1 MKPAHR
7 TLLSQDVKMALET
20 IRAHKVRS
28 FLTVLGVVIGVT
40 VAITVSSI
48 LLGFEDNAQAS
59 FNEFGVNNLFVF
71 KFAGGFRSTRL
82 SQEERTRKPLSYE
95 DGMAMRNELPAVKEV
110 SVTAMPR
117 VGQGQQPIRQ
127 ARYKGKEVSNI
138 RYRGVTPSYA
148 EVQSVHMK
156 EGRFFTDLEDI
167 HHEEVVVIGYDI
179 ANSLFPNEDPIGKP
193 LQVDGNVFVVIGV
206 LDKKK
211 NTFLGVSDNDVLVPY
226 RTYRKHYPNDD
237 ENFINAMAYPGLKD
251 VAEDEIRSLLRTR
264 RRVPPD
270 KPDSFWISSAE
281 QVGDQFRSIMS
292 GIFELVVVIVSI
304 GLLVGGV
311 GVMNIM
317 LMGVTERTREIGVRK
332 AIGARKWDITL
343 QFLTEAVTL
352 TGIGGLIGVILSL
365 GLSILLR
372 MISVP
377 SLVPVWAIFLGL
389 GVAGSVGLFFGIY
402 PAVKAARLDPVIAL
416 RYE

>member
-1 MKPAHR
+1 MKPAHK
-7 TLLSQDVKMALET
+7 TLLSEDVKMALEM

-40 VAITVSSI
+40 VAIIVSSI
-48 LLGFEDNAQAS
+48 LLGFEDSVQAS

-71 KFAGGFRSTRL
+71 KFQQGFRGRL
-82 SQEERTRKPLSYE
+82 TPEERSRKPLTYE
-95 DGMAMRNELPAVKEV
+95 DGMAIRDDLPAIKEV
-110 SVTAMPR
+110 SISALPR
-117 VGQGQQPIRQ
+117 ITGQPQPIRQ
-127 ARYKGKEVSNI
+127 ARYKGKELSNI
-138 RYRGVTPSYA
+138 RFRGQTASYV
-148 EVQSVHMK
+148 EVQSAQMK
-156 EGRFFTDLEDI
+156 EGRFFTELEDQ
-167 HHEEVVVIGYDI
+167 HRAEVVVIGYDV
-179 ANSLFPNEDPIGKP
+179 ANTLFPKEDPIGKP
-193 LQVDGNVFVVIGV
+193 LQVDGSVYEVVGV

-211 NTFLGVSDNDVLVPY
+211 NAFIGASDNEVFVPY
-226 RTYRKHYPNDD
+226 HTYRKHYPNDD

-270 KPDSFWISSAE
+270 KPDNFGISSAE

-292 GIFELVVVIVSI
+292 GIVELVVAVVSI

-332 AIGARKWDITL
+332 ALGARRWDITL

-352 TGIGGLIGVILSL
+352 TGIGGLIGVVLSL
-365 GLSILLR
+365 ALSFVLR
-372 MISVP
+372 AVHVP
-377 SLVPVWAIFLGL
+377 SLVPVWAILLGL
-389 GVAGSVGLFFGIY
+389 AVAGSVGLFFGIY

>member
-117 VGQGQQPIRQ
+117 VGQGPQPIRQ

-156 EGRFFTDLEDI
+156 EGRFFTDLEDL

-193 LQVDGNVFVVIGV
+193 LQVDGNVFQVIGV

>member
-7 TLLSQDVKMALET
+7 TLLSQDVNMALET

-117 VGQGQQPIRQ
+117 VGQGPQPIRQ

-138 RYRGVTPSYA
+138 RYRGVTPRYA

-156 EGRFFTDLEDI
+156 EGRFFTHLEDL

-193 LQVDGNVFVVIGV
+193 LQVDGNVFQVIGV

-211 NTFLGVSDNDVLVPY
+211 NTFLGVSDNDVLIQY

-270 KPDSFWISSAE
+270 KPDNFGISSAE

-292 GIFELVVVIVSI
+292 GIVELVVAVVSI

-332 AIGARKWDITL
+332 ALGARRWDITL

-352 TGIGGLIGVILSL
+352 TGIGGLIGVVLSL
-365 GLSILLR
+365 ALSFVLR
-372 MISVP
+372 AVHVP
-377 SLVPVWAIFLGL
+377 SLVPVWAILLGL
-389 GVAGSVGLFFGIY
+389 AVAGSVGLFFGIY

>member
-1 MKPAHR
+1 MRRDHT
-7 TLLSQDVKMALET
+7 TLLKEDVRMALET
-20 IRAHKVRS
+20 IRTHKVRS

-40 VAITVSSI
+40 VAITVSSF
-48 LLGFEDNAQAS
+48 LLGFEDSVQAS

-71 KFAGGFRSTRL
+71 KFQQGFRGRL
-82 SQEERTRKPLSYE
+82 TPEERSRKPLTYD
-95 DGMAMRNELPAVKEV
+95 DGMAIRDDLPAIKEV
-110 SVTAMPR
+110 SISVLPR
-117 VGQGQQPIRQ
+117 ITGKPQPIRQ
-127 ARYKGKEVSNI
+127 ARYKGKELSNI
-138 RYRGVTPSYA
+138 RFRGQTASYV
-148 EVQSVHMK
+148 EVQSAQMK
-156 EGRFFTDLEDI
+156 EGRFFTDLEDQ
-167 HHEEVVVIGYDI
+167 HRAEVVVIGYDV
-179 ANSLFPNEDPIGKP
+179 ANTLFPKEDPIGKP
-193 LQVDGNVFVVIGV
+193 LQVDGSVYEVVGV

-211 NTFLGVSDNDVLVPY
+211 NAFIGASDNEVFIPY
-226 RTYRKHYPNDD
+226 HSYTKHYPNDD

-270 KPDSFWISSAE
+270 KPDNFGISSAE

-292 GIFELVVVIVSI
+292 GIVELVVAVVSI

-332 AIGARKWDITL
+332 AIGARKLDITL

-352 TGIGGLIGVILSL
+352 TGVGGLIGVVLSL
-365 GLSILLR
+365 ALSFVLR
-372 MISVP
+372 ALHVP
-377 SLVPVWAIFLGL
+377 SLVPIWAILLGL
-389 GVAGSVGLFFGIY
+389 AVASSVGLFFGIY

>member
-1 MKPAHR
+1 MRRDHS
-7 TLLSQDVKMALET
+7 TLLKEDVRMALET
-20 IRAHKVRS
+20 IRTHKVRS

-40 VAITVSSI
+40 VAITVSSF
-48 LLGFEDNAQAS
+48 LLGFEDSVQAS

-71 KFAGGFRSTRL
+71 KFQQGFRGRL
-82 SQEERTRKPLSYE
+82 TPEERSRKPLTYD
-95 DGMAMRNELPAVKEV
+95 DGMAIRDDLPAIKEV
-110 SVTAMPR
+110 SISVLPR
-117 VGQGQQPIRQ
+117 ITGKPQPIRQ
-127 ARYKGKEVSNI
+127 ARYKGKELSNI
-138 RYRGVTPSYA
+138 RFRGQTASYV
-148 EVQSVHMK
+148 EVQSAQMK
-156 EGRFFTDLEDI
+156 EGRFFTDLEDQ
-167 HHEEVVVIGYDI
+167 HRAEVVVIGYDV
-179 ANSLFPNEDPIGKP
+179 ANTLFPKEDPIGKP
-193 LQVDGNVFVVIGV
+193 LQVDGSVYEVVGV

-211 NTFLGVSDNDVLVPY
+211 NAFIGASDNEVFIPY
-226 RTYRKHYPNDD
+226 HTYTKHYPNDD

-270 KPDSFWISSAE
+270 KPDNFGISSAE

-292 GIFELVVVIVSI
+292 GIVELVVAVVSI

-332 AIGARKWDITL
+332 AIGARKLDITL

-352 TGIGGLIGVILSL
+352 TGVGGLIGVVLSL
-365 GLSILLR
+365 ALSFVLR
-372 MISVP
+372 AFHVP
-377 SLVPVWAIFLGL
+377 SLVPIWTILLGL
-389 GVAGSVGLFFGIY
+389 AVASSVGLFFGIY

>member
-1 MKPAHR
+1 MNPAHR

-48 LLGFEDNAQAS
+48 LLGFEANAQAS

-71 KFAGGFRSTRL
+71 KFAGGFRSSRL

-95 DGMAMRNELPAVKEV
+95 DGMAMRDELPAVKEV
-110 SVTAMPR
+110 SISAMPR
-117 VGQGQQPIRQ
+117 VGQGPPPVRQ

-138 RYRGVTPSYA
+138 RFRGVTPSYA
-148 EVQSVHMK
+148 DVQSVHMK
-156 EGRFFTDLEDI
+156 EGRFFTDLEDL
-167 HHEEVVVIGYDI
+167 HREEVVVIGYDI
-179 ANSLFPNEDPIGKP
+179 ANSLFPNEDPVGKP
-193 LQVDGNVFVVIGV
+193 LQVDGNVFRVIGV

-211 NTFLGVSDNDVLVPY
+211 NTFLAASDNEVLLPY

-237 ENFINAMAYPGLKD
+237 ENFINAMAYPGMKD

-270 KPDSFWISSAE
+270 KPDNFWISSAE
-281 QVGDQFRSIMS
+281 QVGDQFRAIMS
-292 GIFELVVVIVSI
+292 GIVQLVTAVVSI

-352 TGIGGLIGVILSL
+352 TGIGGLIGVLLSL
-365 GLSILLR
+365 GLSVVLR
-372 MISVP
+372 LISVP

>member
-1 MKPAHR
+1 MKPDHS
-7 TLLSQDVKMALET
+7 TLLTEDVKMALET

-48 LLGFEDNAQAS
+48 LLGFEANVQAS
-59 FNEFGVNNLFVF
+59 FDEFGVNNLFVF
-71 KFAGGFRSTRL
+71 KFAGGFRGRL
-82 SQEERTRKPLSYE
+82 TQEERTRKPLTYE
-95 DGMAMRNELPAVKEV
+95 DGMAIRNELPAIKEV
-110 SVTAMPR
+110 SISAMPR
-117 VGQGQQPIRQ
+117 VGSGPQPVRQ
-127 ARYKGKEVSNI
+127 ARYKGKEVNNI
-138 RYRGVTPSYA
+138 RFRGVTASYA

-156 EGRFFTDLEDI
+156 QGRFFTDLEDL
-167 HHEEVVVIGYDI
+167 HRAEVVVIGYDI
-179 ANSLFPNEDPIGKP
+179 SNSLFPNEDPVGKL
-193 LQVDGNVFVVIGV
+193 LQVDGNIYEVIGE
-206 LDKKK
+206 LDKTK
-211 NTFLGVSDNDVLVPY
+211 TFLGMADNEVLIPY

-237 ENFINAMAYPGLKD
+237 ENFINAMAYPGMKD

-270 KPDSFWISSAE
+270 KPDNFWISSAE

-292 GIFELVVVIVSI
+292 GIVELVGAVVSI

-332 AIGARKWDITL
+332 AIGARRWDITL

-352 TGIGGLIGVILSL
+352 TGIGGFIGVLLSL
-365 GLSILLR
+365 GLSVVLR
-372 MISVP
+372 IISVP
-377 SLVPVWAIFLGL
+377 SLVPVWAIFLGV

>member
-1 MKPAHR
+1 MKPDHS
-7 TLLSQDVKMALET
+7 TLLTEDVKMALET

-48 LLGFEDNAQAS
+48 LLGFEANVQAS
-59 FNEFGVNNLFVF
+59 FDEFGVNNLFVF
-71 KFAGGFRSTRL
+71 KFAGGFRGRL
-82 SQEERTRKPLSYE
+82 TQEERTRKPLTYE
-95 DGMAMRNELPAVKEV
+95 DGMAIRNELPAIKEV
-110 SVTAMPR
+110 SISAMPR
-117 VGQGQQPIRQ
+117 VGSGPQPVRQ

-138 RYRGVTPSYA
+138 RFRGVTPSYA
-148 EVQSVHMK
+148 EVQSVHMQ
-156 EGRFFTDLEDI
+156 EGRFFTDMEDL
-167 HHEEVVVIGYDI
+167 HRAEVVVIGHDI
-179 ANSLFPNEDPIGKP
+179 ANSLFPNEDPVGKL
-193 LQVDGNVFVVIGV
+193 LQVDGNIFEIIGQ
-206 LDKKK
+206 LAKSK
-211 NTFLGVSDNDVLVPY
+211 NTFLSAADNEVLIPY

-237 ENFINAMAYPGLKD
+237 ENFINAMAYPGMKD

-264 RRVPPD
+264 RRVAPD
-270 KPDSFWISSAE
+270 KPDNFWISSAE

-292 GIFELVVVIVSI
+292 GIVELVGAIVSI

-332 AIGARKWDITL
+332 AIGARRWDITM

-352 TGIGGLIGVILSL
+352 TGIGGLIGVLLSL
-365 GLSILLR
+365 GLSVVLR

-377 SLVPVWAIFLGL
+377 SLIPLWAILLGL
-389 GVAGSVGLFFGIY
+389 GVASSVGLFFGIY

>member
-1 MKPAHR
+1 MKPAHK
-7 TLLSQDVKMALET
+7 TLLSEDVKMALET

-40 VAITVSSI
+40 VAIIVSSI
-48 LLGFEDNAQAS
+48 LLGFEDSVQAS

-71 KFAGGFRSTRL
+71 KFQQGFRGRL
-82 SQEERTRKPLSYE
+82 TPEERSRKPLTYE
-95 DGMAMRNELPAVKEV
+95 DGMAIRDDLPAIKEV
-110 SVTAMPR
+110 SISALPR
-117 VGQGQQPIRQ
+117 ITGQPQPIRQ
-127 ARYKGKEVSNI
+127 ARYKGKELSNI
-138 RYRGVTPSYA
+138 RFRGQTASYV
-148 EVQSVHMK
+148 EVQSAQMK
-156 EGRFFTDLEDI
+156 EGRFFTDLEDQ
-167 HHEEVVVIGYDI
+167 HRAEVVVIGYDV
-179 ANSLFPNEDPIGKP
+179 ANTLFPKEDPIGKP
-193 LQVDGNVFVVIGV
+193 LQVDGSVYEVVGV

-211 NTFLGVSDNDVLVPY
+211 NAFIGASDNEVFVPY
-226 RTYRKHYPNDD
+226 HTYRKHYPNDD

-270 KPDSFWISSAE
+270 KPDNFGISSAE

-292 GIFELVVVIVSI
+292 GIVELVVTVVSI

-332 AIGARKWDITL
+332 ALGARRWDITL

-352 TGIGGLIGVILSL
+352 TGIGGLIGVVLSL
-365 GLSILLR
+365 ALSFVLR
-372 MISVP
+372 AVHVP
-377 SLVPVWAIFLGL
+377 SLVPVWAILLGL
-389 GVAGSVGLFFGIY
+389 AVAGSVGLFFGIY

>member
-1 MKPAHR
+1 MKSGHS
-7 TLLSQDVKMALET
+7 TLLREDVKMALET

-40 VAITVSSI
+40 VAITVASVLI
-48 LLGFEDNAQAS
+48 GFEASVQAS

-71 KFAGGFRSTRL
+71 KFQQGFRGRL
-82 SQEERTRKPLSYE
+82 TPEERSRKPLTYD
-95 DGMAMRNELPAVKEV
+95 DGMAIRNDLPAVKEV
-110 SVTAMPR
+110 SISALPR
-117 VGQGQQPIRQ
+117 ITGQPQPVRQ
-127 ARYKGKEVSNI
+127 ARYKGKELSNI
-138 RYRGVTPSYA
+138 RFRGQTASYT
-148 EVQSVHMK
+148 EVQSAQMK
-156 EGRFFTDLEDI
+156 EGRFFTDLEDQ
-167 HHEEVVVIGYDI
+167 HRADVVVIGYDV
-179 ANSLFPNEDPIGKP
+179 ANTLFPKEDPLGKP
-193 LQVDGNVFVVIGV
+193 LQVDGSVYEVVGV

-211 NTFLGVSDNDVLVPY
+211 NAFIGASDNEVFIPY
-226 RTYRKHYPNDD
+226 HTYTKHYPNDD
-237 ENFINAMAYPGLKD
+237 ENFINAEAYPGMKD

-270 KPDSFWISSAE
+270 KPDNFGISSAE

-292 GIFELVVVIVSI
+292 GIVQLVAVIVSI

-352 TGIGGLIGVILSL
+352 TGIGGVIGVVLSL
-365 GLSILLR
+365 GLSLLMR
-372 MISVP
+372 ALSFP
-377 SLVPVWAIFLGL
+377 SLVPIWAILLGL
-389 GVAGSVGLFFGIY
+389 AVASSVGLFFGIY

>member
-1 MKPAHR
+1 MRRDHS
-7 TLLSQDVKMALET
+7 TLLKEDVRMALET
-20 IRAHKVRS
+20 IRTHKVRS

-40 VAITVSSI
+40 VAITVSSF
-48 LLGFEDNAQAS
+48 LLGFEDSVQAS

-71 KFAGGFRSTRL
+71 KFQQGFRGRL
-82 SQEERTRKPLSYE
+82 TPEERSRKPLTYD
-95 DGMAMRNELPAVKEV
+95 DGMAIRDDLPAIKEV
-110 SVTAMPR
+110 SISVLPR
-117 VGQGQQPIRQ
+117 ITGKPQPIRQ
-127 ARYKGKEVSNI
+127 ARYKGKELSNI
-138 RYRGVTPSYA
+138 RFRGQTASYV
-148 EVQSVHMK
+148 EVQSAQMK
-156 EGRFFTDLEDI
+156 EGRFFTDLEDQ
-167 HHEEVVVIGYDI
+167 HRAEVVVIGYDV
-179 ANSLFPNEDPIGKP
+179 ANTLFPKEDPIGKP
-193 LQVDGNVFVVIGV
+193 LQVDGSVYEVVGV

-211 NTFLGVSDNDVLVPY
+211 NAFIGASDNEVFIPY
-226 RTYRKHYPNDD
+226 HTYTKHYPNDD

-270 KPDSFWISSAE
+270 KPDNFGISSAE

-292 GIFELVVVIVSI
+292 GIVELVVAVVSI

-352 TGIGGLIGVILSL
+352 TGVGGLIGVVLSL
-365 GLSILLR
+365 ALSFVLR
-372 MISVP
+372 AFHVP
-377 SLVPVWAIFLGL
+377 SLVPIWTILLGL
-389 GVAGSVGLFFGIY
+389 AVASSVGLFFGIY

>member
-1 MKPAHR
+1 MKPAHK
-7 TLLSQDVKMALET
+7 TLLSEDVKMALET

-40 VAITVSSI
+40 VAIIVSSI
-48 LLGFEDNAQAS
+48 LLGFEDSVQAS

-71 KFAGGFRSTRL
+71 KFQQGFRGRL
-82 SQEERTRKPLSYE
+82 TPEERSRKPLTYE
-95 DGMAMRNELPAVKEV
+95 DGMAIRDDLPAIKEV
-110 SVTAMPR
+110 SISALPR
-117 VGQGQQPIRQ
+117 ITGQPQPIRQ
-127 ARYKGKEVSNI
+127 ARYKGKELSNI
-138 RYRGVTPSYA
+138 RFRGQTASYV
-148 EVQSVHMK
+148 EVQSAQMK
-156 EGRFFTDLEDI
+156 EGRFFTDLEDQ
-167 HHEEVVVIGYDI
+167 HRAEVVVIGYDV
-179 ANSLFPNEDPIGKP
+179 ANTLFPKEDPIGKP
-193 LQVDGNVFVVIGV
+193 LQVDGSVYEVVGV

-211 NTFLGVSDNDVLVPY
+211 NAFIGASDNEVFVPY
-226 RTYRKHYPNDD
+226 HTYRKHYPNDD

-264 RRVPPD
+264 RRVRPD
-270 KPDSFWISSAE
+270 KPDNFGISSAE

-292 GIFELVVVIVSI
+292 GIVELVVAVVSI

-332 AIGARKWDITL
+332 ALGARRWDITL

-352 TGIGGLIGVILSL
+352 TGIGGLIGVVLSL
-365 GLSILLR
+365 ALSFVLR
-372 MISVP
+372 AVHVP
-377 SLVPVWAIFLGL
+377 SLVPVWAILLGL
-389 GVAGSVGLFFGIY
+389 AVAGSVGLFFGIY